1 MPVKIRLAR
10 IGRKKMPFHR
20 IVAIDS
26 RKKRDG
32 QFLDD
37 LGTYNT
43 LKGEIVT
50 FKEDLFKDW
59 VSKGAV
65 VSDTV
70 KRIFRQYKKQTEQ
83 PAEKVVKK
91 VTASK
96 AKKASAPEEKKN
108 DAAA

>member
-43 LKGEIVT
+43 LEGEIVT

-65 VSDTV
+65 ATETV
-70 KRIFRQYKKQTEQ
+70 KRIFRQYKKQNEE
-83 PAEKVVKK
+83 PAKK
-91 VTASK
+91 VTKKATASK
-96 AKKASAPEEKKN
+96 AKKAATPEKTKSDTAE
-108 DAAA
+108 